1 MSAGSFPLSC
11 VRAVCGGHRVPAS
24 QQPNSSTSANSAAVV
39 SYPTQT
45 VTFKLLVANATGEPA
60 VLETRTYPVAKCE
73 LNADCMHDGVC
84 WQGSCQCAFGYSGAF
99 CNQAATNV
107 AGLQTMVL
115 CAFFS

>member
-1 MSAGSFPLSC
+1 MLSAVGIECLLPNNLLSELY
-11 VRAVCGGHRVPAS
+11 G
-24 QQPNSSTSANSAAVV
+24 NSSTSANSAAVV

-107 AGLQTMVL
+107 AGLQTMVR
-115 CAFFS
+115 CACCA